1 MRIVFVIGTSTG
13 GVGTHVHALARDLA
27 AAGHEVG
34 VIGPAATDEHFGF
47 SLLPRVR
54 FGVLELG
61 TGIGASD
68 AALIRRQRILLRSFA
83 PDIVHAH
90 GFRAGLITLLTLR
103 TVRARPEFVL
113 SLHNQASGQG
123 LRGKVE
129 ARVET
134 MLARGADLVLGA
146 SSDLVDRAR
155 ELGAHDAR
163 FLPAAA
169 PHVEQIPAEAAAAT
183 RAELAAEY
191 GFDEGALI
199 VLAVGRVA
207 PQKNYPMLIRAIGR
221 LGEERASPASGRAD
235 EASHPAQVVVLIAGA
250 ADESVLAQLQAQY
263 ESLRTQRGSDSAQR
277 DSDGAQRDSGSAQRG
292 SGSAQYAEAAA
303 ASAIPALH
311 FLGPR
316 DDIAELAAAADI
328 YALTSVWEARALVLQ
343 EALISGRAIVATAT
357 GGTAEL
363 VGDAGIL
370 IDHDDDAAFA
380 AAVAELA
387 VDPAR
392 RAELGRRAAARGA
405 ELPDEKEVAEE
416 LAGLYTELGSAQ
428 VG

>member
-1 MRIVFVIGTSTG
+1 MRIVFTIGTSTG

-27 AAGHEVG
+27 AAGHEIG

-47 SLLPRVR
+47 SLLPGVR

-68 AALIRRQRILLRSFA
+68 AALIRRQRTLLRSFA
-83 PDIVHAH
+83 PQIVHAH

-103 TVRARPEFVL
+103 TLRTRPKFVL

-123 LRGKVE
+123 LRGRVE
-129 ARVET
+129 TRVET

-146 SSDLVDRAR
+146 STDLVDRAR
-155 ELGAHDAR
+155 ELGAQDAR

-169 PHVEQIPAEAAAAT
+169 PEVTHVSAEAAAAT
-183 RAELAAEY
+183 RAGLAEE
-191 GFDEGALI
+191 FDFDPGALI

-207 PQKNYPMLIRAIGR
+207 EQKNYPMLVRGLAR
-221 LGEERASPASGRAD
+221 LGEGNRQATGNPQR
-235 EASHPAQVVVLIAGA
+235 EANRQGEIVALIAGV
-250 ADESVLAQLQAQY
+250 ADDEVLAKV
-263 ESLRTQRGSDSAQR
+263 R
-277 DSDGAQRDSGSAQRG
+277 
-292 SGSAQYAEAAA
+292 AQYAGAAA

-316 DDIAELAAAADI
+316 DDISELAAAADVF
-328 YALTSVWEARALVLQ
+328 ALTSVWEARALVLQ
-343 EALISGRAIVATAT
+343 EALMTGKAIVATAT
-357 GGTAEL
+357 GGSAEL

-392 RAELGRRAAARGA
+392 RAELGARARARGA
-405 ELPDEKEVAEE
+405 ELPDEREVAEE
-416 LAGLYTELGSAQ
+416 LAGLYTELVSAQ

>member
-1 MRIVFVIGTSTG
+1 MRIVFAIGTSTG

-27 AAGHEVG
+27 AAGHEIG

-47 SLLPRVR
+47 SLLPGVR

-68 AALIRRQRILLRSFA
+68 AALVRRQRTLLRSFA
-83 PDIVHAH
+83 PQIVHAH

-103 TVRARPEFVL
+103 TLKTRPRFVL

-123 LRGKVE
+123 LRGRVE
-129 ARVET
+129 TRVET

-146 SSDLVDRAR
+146 STDLVDRAR
-155 ELGAHDAR
+155 ELGAQSAR

-169 PHVEQIPAEAAAAT
+169 PEVTQVSAEAAAAT
-183 RAELAAEY
+183 RAGLAED
-191 GFDEGALI
+191 FDFDPGALI

-207 PQKNYPMLIRAIGR
+207 EQKNYPMLVRALAR
-221 LGEERASPASGRAD
+221 LGAGDRQGEIVA
-235 EASHPAQVVVLIAGA
+235 LIAGA
-250 ADESVLAQLQAQY
+250 ADDQVLADV
-263 ESLRTQRGSDSAQR
+263 R
-277 DSDGAQRDSGSAQRG
+277 
-292 SGSAQYAEAAA
+292 AQYADAAA

-316 DDIAELAAAADI
+316 DDVAELAAAADI

-343 EALISGRAIVATAT
+343 EALMTGKAIVATAT

-363 VGDAGIL
+363 VGDAGML
-370 IDHDDDAAFA
+370 IDDDDDAAFA

-392 RAELGRRAAARGA
+392 RAELGTRARARGA
-405 ELPDEKEVAEE
+405 ELPAEREVAEE
-416 LAGLYTELGSAQ
+416 LAGLYTELVSAQ

>member
-1 MRIVFVIGTSTG
+1 MRIVFTIGTSTG

-27 AAGHEVG
+27 AAGHEIG

-47 SLLPRVR
+47 SLLPGVR

-68 AALIRRQRILLRSFA
+68 AALIRRQRTLLRSFA
-83 PDIVHAH
+83 PQIVHAH

-103 TVRARPEFVL
+103 TLKSRPKFVL

-123 LRGKVE
+123 LRGRVE
-129 ARVET
+129 TRVET
-134 MLARGADLVLGA
+134 MLARGTDLVLGA
-146 SSDLVDRAR
+146 STDLVDRAR
-155 ELGAHDAR
+155 ELGAQTAR

-169 PHVEQIPAEAAAAT
+169 PEVTPVSAEVAAAT
-183 RAELAAEY
+183 RANLAEE
-191 GFDEGALI
+191 FDFDPGALI

-207 PQKNYPMLIRAIGR
+207 KQKNYPMLVRALAR
-221 LGEERASPASGRAD
+221 LGEGNRQ
-235 EASHPAQVVVLIAGA
+235 AQGNRQNEGNRQTEGNQPSEIVALIAGA
-250 ADESVLAQLQAQY
+250 ADDEVLAEVRAQY
-263 ESLRTQRGSDSAQR
+263 D
-277 DSDGAQRDSGSAQRG
+277 D
-292 SGSAQYAEAAA
+292 AAA

-343 EALISGRAIVATAT
+343 EALISGKAIVATAT
-357 GGTAEL
+357 GGSAEL

-380 AAVAELA
+380 EAVAELA

-392 RAELGRRAAARGA
+392 RAELGTRARARGA
-405 ELPDEKEVAEE
+405 ELPDEREVAEE
-416 LAGLYTELGSAQ
+416 LAGLYTELVSAQ

>member
-1 MRIVFVIGTSTG
+1 MRIVFAIGTSTG

-27 AAGHEVG
+27 AAGHEIG

-47 SLLPRVR
+47 SLLPGVR

-68 AALIRRQRILLRSFA
+68 AALVRRQRTLLRSFA
-83 PDIVHAH
+83 PQIVHAH

-103 TVRARPEFVL
+103 TLKTRPKFVL

-123 LRGKVE
+123 LRGRVE
-129 ARVET
+129 TRVET

-146 SSDLVDRAR
+146 STDLVDRAR
-155 ELGAHDAR
+155 ELGAQTAR

-169 PHVEQIPAEAAAAT
+169 PEVTQVSAEAAAAT
-183 RAELAAEY
+183 RAGLAEE
-191 GFDEGALI
+191 FDFDPGALI

-207 PQKNYPMLIRAIGR
+207 RQKNYPMLVRALAR
-221 LGEERASPASGRAD
+221 LGAGDRQGEIVA
-235 EASHPAQVVVLIAGA
+235 LIAGA
-250 ADESVLAQLQAQY
+250 ADDQVLADV
-263 ESLRTQRGSDSAQR
+263 R
-277 DSDGAQRDSGSAQRG
+277 
-292 SGSAQYAEAAA
+292 AQYAEAAA

-316 DDIAELAAAADI
+316 DNVAELAAAADI

-343 EALISGRAIVATAT
+343 EALMTGKAIVATAT

-363 VGDAGIL
+363 VGDAGML
-370 IDHDDDAAFA
+370 IDDDDDAAFA

-392 RAELGRRAAARGA
+392 RAELGTRARARGA
-405 ELPDEKEVAEE
+405 ELPAEREVAEE
-416 LAGLYTELGSAQ
+416 LAGLYTELVSAQ

>member
-1 MRIVFVIGTSTG
+1 MRIVFTIGTSTG

-27 AAGHEVG
+27 AAGHEIG

-47 SLLPRVR
+47 SLLPGVR

-68 AALIRRQRILLRSFA
+68 AALVRRQRTLLRSFS
-83 PDIVHAH
+83 PQIVHAH

-103 TVRARPEFVL
+103 TLKTRPKFVL

-123 LRGKVE
+123 LRGRVE
-129 ARVET
+129 TRVET

-146 SSDLVDRAR
+146 STDLVDRAR
-155 ELGAHDAR
+155 EIGAQTAR

-169 PHVEQIPAEAAAAT
+169 PEVTPVSAEAAATT
-183 RAELAAEY
+183 RSSLAEE
-191 GFDEGALI
+191 FDFAPGALI

-207 PQKNYPMLIRAIGR
+207 KQKNYPMFVRALAR
-221 LGEERASPASGRAD
+221 LGD
-235 EASHPAQVVVLIAGA
+235 ENHQGEIVALIAGA
-250 ADESVLAQLQAQY
+250 ADEEVLADVRAQY
-263 ESLRTQRGSDSAQR
+263 D
-277 DSDGAQRDSGSAQRG
+277 D
-292 SGSAQYAEAAA
+292 AAA

-343 EALISGRAIVATAT
+343 EALISGKAIVATAT
-357 GGTAEL
+357 GGSAEL

-387 VDPAR
+387 IDPAR
-392 RAELGRRAAARGA
+392 RAELGARARARGA
-405 ELPDEKEVAEE
+405 ELPDEREVAEE
-416 LAGLYTELGSAQ
+416 LAGLYTELVPAQ

>member
-1 MRIVFVIGTSTG
+1 MRIVFTIGTSTG

-27 AAGHEVG
+27 AAGHEIG

-47 SLLPRVR
+47 SLLPGVR

-68 AALIRRQRILLRSFA
+68 AALIRRQRTLLRSFA
-83 PDIVHAH
+83 PQIVHAH

-103 TVRARPEFVL
+103 TLKSRPKFVL

-123 LRGKVE
+123 LRGRVE
-129 ARVET
+129 TRVET

-146 SSDLVDRAR
+146 STDLVDRAR
-155 ELGAHDAR
+155 ELGAQTAR

-169 PHVEQIPAEAAAAT
+169 PEVTPVSAEAAAAT
-183 RAELAAEY
+183 RANLAEE
-191 GFDEGALI
+191 FDFDPGALI

-207 PQKNYPMLIRAIGR
+207 KQKNYPMLVRALAR
-221 LGEERASPASGRAD
+221 LGEGNRQ
-235 EASHPAQVVVLIAGA
+235 AQGNRQNEGNRQTEGNQPSEIVALIAGA
-250 ADESVLAQLQAQY
+250 ADDEVLAEVRAQY
-263 ESLRTQRGSDSAQR
+263 D
-277 DSDGAQRDSGSAQRG
+277 D
-292 SGSAQYAEAAA
+292 AAA

-343 EALISGRAIVATAT
+343 EALISGKAIVATAT
-357 GGTAEL
+357 GGSAEL

-380 AAVAELA
+380 EAVAELA

-392 RAELGRRAAARGA
+392 RAELGTRARARGA
-405 ELPDEKEVAEE
+405 ELPDEREVAEE
-416 LAGLYTELGSAQ
+416 LAGLYTELVSAQ

>member
-1 MRIVFVIGTSTG
+1 MRIVFTIGTSAG

-27 AAGHEVG
+27 AAGHEIG

-47 SLLPRVR
+47 SLLPGVR

-68 AALIRRQRILLRSFA
+68 AALVRRQRTLLRSFS
-83 PDIVHAH
+83 PQIVHAH

-103 TVRARPEFVL
+103 TLKTRPKFVL

-123 LRGKVE
+123 LRGRVE
-129 ARVET
+129 TRVET

-146 SSDLVDRAR
+146 STDLVDRAR
-155 ELGAHDAR
+155 ELGAQTAR

-169 PHVEQIPAEAAAAT
+169 PEVTPVSAEAAAAT
-183 RAELAAEY
+183 RASLAEE
-191 GFDEGALI
+191 FDFDPGALI

-207 PQKNYPMLIRAIGR
+207 KQKNYPMLVRALVR
-221 LGEERASPASGRAD
+221 LGGENHQGEIVA
-235 EASHPAQVVVLIAGA
+235 LIAGA
-250 ADESVLAQLQAQY
+250 ADEEVLADVRAQY
-263 ESLRTQRGSDSAQR
+263 D
-277 DSDGAQRDSGSAQRG
+277 D
-292 SGSAQYAEAAA
+292 AAA

-343 EALISGRAIVATAT
+343 EALMTGKAIVATAT
-357 GGTAEL
+357 GGSAEL

-387 VDPAR
+387 IDPAR
-392 RAELGRRAAARGA
+392 RAELGARARARGA
-405 ELPDEKEVAEE
+405 ELPDEREVAEE
-416 LAGLYTELGSAQ
+416 LAGLYTELVPAQ

>member
-1 MRIVFVIGTSTG
+1 MRIVFAIGTSAG

-27 AAGHEVG
+27 AAGHEIG

-47 SLLPRVR
+47 SLLPGVR

-68 AALIRRQRILLRSFA
+68 AALIRRQRTLLRSFA
-83 PDIVHAH
+83 PQIVHAH

-103 TVRARPEFVL
+103 TLKTRPTFVL

-123 LRGKVE
+123 LRGRVE
-129 ARVET
+129 TRVET

-146 SSDLVDRAR
+146 STDLVDRAR
-155 ELGAHDAR
+155 ELGAQSAR

-169 PHVEQIPAEAAAAT
+169 PEVTQVSAEAAAAT
-183 RAELAAEY
+183 RAGLAEE
-191 GFDEGALI
+191 FDFDPGALI

-207 PQKNYPMLIRAIGR
+207 EQKNYPMLVRGLAR
-221 LGEERASPASGRAD
+221 LGAGDRQGEIVAL
-235 EASHPAQVVVLIAGA
+235 VAGA
-250 ADESVLAQLQAQY
+250 ADDQVLADV
-263 ESLRTQRGSDSAQR
+263 R
-277 DSDGAQRDSGSAQRG
+277 
-292 SGSAQYAEAAA
+292 AQYADAAA

-316 DDIAELAAAADI
+316 DDVAELAAAADI
-328 YALTSVWEARALVLQ
+328 YALTSIWEARALVLQ
-343 EALISGRAIVATAT
+343 EALMTGKAIVATAT

-363 VGDAGIL
+363 VGDAGML

-392 RAELGRRAAARGA
+392 RAELGSRARARGA
-405 ELPDEKEVAEE
+405 ELPDEREVAEE
-416 LAGLYTELGSAQ
+416 LAGLYTELVSAQ

>member
-1 MRIVFVIGTSTG
+1 MRIVFTIGTSTG
-13 GVGTHVHALARDLA
+13 GVGTHVHGLARDLA
-27 AAGHEVG
+27 AAGHEIG

-47 SLLPRVR
+47 SLLPGVR

-68 AALIRRQRILLRSFA
+68 AALVRRQRTLLRSFS
-83 PDIVHAH
+83 PQIVHAH

-103 TVRARPEFVL
+103 TLKTRPKFVL

-123 LRGKVE
+123 LRGRVE

-146 SSDLVDRAR
+146 STDLVDRAR
-155 ELGAHDAR
+155 ELGAQTAR

-169 PHVEQIPAEAAAAT
+169 PEVTLVSAEAAAAT
-183 RAELAAEY
+183 RASLAEE
-191 GFDEGALI
+191 FDFDPGALI

-207 PQKNYPMLIRAIGR
+207 KQKNYPMLVRALVR
-221 LGEERASPASGRAD
+221 LGEENHQGEIVA
-235 EASHPAQVVVLIAGA
+235 LIAGA
-250 ADESVLAQLQAQY
+250 ADEEVLADVRAQY
-263 ESLRTQRGSDSAQR
+263 D
-277 DSDGAQRDSGSAQRG
+277 D
-292 SGSAQYAEAAA
+292 AAA

-343 EALISGRAIVATAT
+343 EALMTGKAIVATAT
-357 GGTAEL
+357 GGSAEL

-392 RAELGRRAAARGA
+392 RAELGARARARGA
-405 ELPDEKEVAEE
+405 ELPDEREVAEE
-416 LAGLYTELGSAQ
+416 LAGLYTELVPAQ

>member
-1 MRIVFVIGTSTG
+1 MRIVFAIGTSTG

-27 AAGHEVG
+27 AAGHEIG

-47 SLLPRVR
+47 SLLPGVR

-68 AALIRRQRILLRSFA
+68 AALVRRQRTLLRSFA
-83 PDIVHAH
+83 PQIVHAH
-90 GFRAGLITLLTLR
+90 GFRAGFITLLTLR
-103 TVRARPEFVL
+103 TLKTRPKFVL

-123 LRGKVE
+123 LRGRVE
-129 ARVET
+129 TRVET

-146 SSDLVDRAR
+146 STDLVDRAR
-155 ELGAHDAR
+155 ELGAQSAR

-169 PHVEQIPAEAAAAT
+169 PEVTQVSAEAAAAT
-183 RAELAAEY
+183 RAGLAEE
-191 GFDEGALI
+191 FDFDPGALI

-207 PQKNYPMLIRAIGR
+207 RQKNYPMLVRALAR
-221 LGEERASPASGRAD
+221 LGAGDRQGEIVA
-235 EASHPAQVVVLIAGA
+235 LIAGA
-250 ADESVLAQLQAQY
+250 ADDQVLADV
-263 ESLRTQRGSDSAQR
+263 R
-277 DSDGAQRDSGSAQRG
+277 
-292 SGSAQYAEAAA
+292 AQYAEAAA

-316 DDIAELAAAADI
+316 DNVAELAAAADL

-343 EALISGRAIVATAT
+343 EALMTGKAIVATAT

-363 VGDAGIL
+363 VGDAGML
-370 IDHDDDAAFA
+370 IDDDDDAAFA

-392 RAELGRRAAARGA
+392 RAELGTRARARGA
-405 ELPDEKEVAEE
+405 ELPAEREVAEE
-416 LAGLYTELGSAQ
+416 LAGLYTELVSAQ

>member
-1 MRIVFVIGTSTG
+1 MRIVFTIGTSTG

-27 AAGHEVG
+27 AAGHEIG

-47 SLLPRVR
+47 SLLPGVR

-68 AALIRRQRILLRSFA
+68 AALIRRQRTLLRSFA
-83 PDIVHAH
+83 PQIVHAH

-103 TVRARPEFVL
+103 TLKSRPKFVL

-123 LRGKVE
+123 LRGRVE
-129 ARVET
+129 TRVET
-134 MLARGADLVLGA
+134 MLARGTDLVLGA
-146 SSDLVDRAR
+146 STDLVDRAR
-155 ELGAHDAR
+155 ELGAQTAR

-169 PHVEQIPAEAAAAT
+169 PEVTPVSAEAAAAT
-183 RAELAAEY
+183 RANLAEE
-191 GFDEGALI
+191 FDFDPGALI

-207 PQKNYPMLIRAIGR
+207 KQKNYPMLVRALAR
-221 LGEERASPASGRAD
+221 LGEGNRQ
-235 EASHPAQVVVLIAGA
+235 AQGNRQNEGNRQTEGNQPSEIVALIAGA
-250 ADESVLAQLQAQY
+250 ADDEVLAEVRAQY
-263 ESLRTQRGSDSAQR
+263 D
-277 DSDGAQRDSGSAQRG
+277 D
-292 SGSAQYAEAAA
+292 AAA

-343 EALISGRAIVATAT
+343 EALISGKAIVATAT
-357 GGTAEL
+357 GGSAEL

-380 AAVAELA
+380 EAVAELA

-392 RAELGRRAAARGA
+392 RAELGARARARGA
-405 ELPDEKEVAEE
+405 ELPDEREVAEE
-416 LAGLYTELGSAQ
+416 LAGLYTELVSAQ

>member
-1 MRIVFVIGTSTG
+1 MRIVFTIGTSTG

-27 AAGHEVG
+27 AAGHEIG

-47 SLLPRVR
+47 SLLPGVR

-68 AALIRRQRILLRSFA
+68 AALIRRQRTLLRSFS
-83 PDIVHAH
+83 PQIVHAH
-90 GFRAGLITLLTLR
+90 GFRAGLITLLTQRTLR
-103 TVRARPEFVL
+103 TRPKFVL

-123 LRGKVE
+123 LRGRVE
-129 ARVET
+129 TRVET

-146 SSDLVDRAR
+146 STDLVDRAR
-155 ELGAHDAR
+155 ELGAQSAR
-163 FLPAAA
+163 FVPAAA
-169 PHVEQIPAEAAAAT
+169 PAVTPVSAEAAAAT
-183 RAELAAEY
+183 RASLSEE
-191 GFDEGALI
+191 FDFDPGALI

-207 PQKNYPMLIRAIGR
+207 GQKNYPMFVRGLAR
-221 LGEERASPASGRAD
+221 LGEGSRQGEGNRQD
-235 EASHPAQVVVLIAGA
+235 EIVALIAGA
-250 ADESVLAQLQAQY
+250 ADQEVLAEVRAQY
-263 ESLRTQRGSDSAQR
+263 E
-277 DSDGAQRDSGSAQRG
+277 
-292 SGSAQYAEAAA
+292 EVAA

-316 DDIAELAAAADI
+316 DDVAELAAAADI
-328 YALTSVWEARALVLQ
+328 FALTSVWEARALVLQ
-343 EALISGRAIVATAT
+343 EALMAGKAIVATAT
-357 GGTAEL
+357 GGSTEL
-363 VGDAGIL
+363 VGDAGVL

-392 RAELGRRAAARGA
+392 RAELGARARARGA
-405 ELPDEKEVAEE
+405 ELPDEREVAEE
-416 LAGLYTELGSAQ
+416 LAGLYTELVSAQ

>member
-1 MRIVFVIGTSTG
+1 MRIVFTIGTSTG

-27 AAGHEVG
+27 AAGHEIG

-47 SLLPRVR
+47 SLLPGVR

-68 AALIRRQRILLRSFA
+68 AALIRRQRTLLRSFA
-83 PDIVHAH
+83 PQIVHAH

-103 TVRARPEFVL
+103 TLKSRPKFVL

-123 LRGKVE
+123 LRG
-129 ARVET
+129 RVETRVAT
-134 MLARGADLVLGA
+134 MLARGTDLVLGA
-146 SSDLVDRAR
+146 STDLVDRAR
-155 ELGAHDAR
+155 ELGAQTAR

-169 PHVEQIPAEAAAAT
+169 PEVTPVSAEAAAAT
-183 RAELAAEY
+183 RANLAEE
-191 GFDEGALI
+191 FDFDPGALI

-207 PQKNYPMLIRAIGR
+207 KQKNYPMLVRALAR
-221 LGEERASPASGRAD
+221 LGEGNRQ
-235 EASHPAQVVVLIAGA
+235 AQGNRQNEGNRQTEGNQPSEIVALIAGA
-250 ADESVLAQLQAQY
+250 ADDEVLAEVRAQY
-263 ESLRTQRGSDSAQR
+263 D
-277 DSDGAQRDSGSAQRG
+277 D
-292 SGSAQYAEAAA
+292 AAA

-343 EALISGRAIVATAT
+343 EALISGKAIVATAT
-357 GGTAEL
+357 GGSAEL

-380 AAVAELA
+380 EAVAELA

-392 RAELGRRAAARGA
+392 RAELGTRARARGA
-405 ELPDEKEVAEE
+405 ELPDEREVAEE
-416 LAGLYTELGSAQ
+416 LAGLYTELVSAQ

>member
-1 MRIVFVIGTSTG
+1 MRIVFTIGTSTG

-27 AAGHEVG
+27 AAGHEIG

-47 SLLPRVR
+47 SLLPGVR

-68 AALIRRQRILLRSFA
+68 AALIRRQRTLLRSFA
-83 PDIVHAH
+83 PQIVHAH

-103 TVRARPEFVL
+103 TLRARPKFVL

-123 LRGKVE
+123 LRGRVE
-129 ARVET
+129 TRVET

-146 SSDLVDRAR
+146 STDLVDRAR
-155 ELGAHDAR
+155 ELGAQTAR

-169 PHVEQIPAEAAAAT
+169 PEVTPVSAEAAAAT
-183 RAELAAEY
+183 RANLAEE
-191 GFDEGALI
+191 FDFDPGALI

-207 PQKNYPMLIRAIGR
+207 KQKNYPMLVRALAR
-221 LGEERASPASGRAD
+221 LGEGNRQ
-235 EASHPAQVVVLIAGA
+235 AQGNRQNEGNRQTEGNQPSEIVALIAGA
-250 ADESVLAQLQAQY
+250 ADDEVLAEVRAQY
-263 ESLRTQRGSDSAQR
+263 D
-277 DSDGAQRDSGSAQRG
+277 D
-292 SGSAQYAEAAA
+292 AAA

-343 EALISGRAIVATAT
+343 EALISGKAIVATAT
-357 GGTAEL
+357 GGSAEL

-380 AAVAELA
+380 EAVAELA

-392 RAELGRRAAARGA
+392 RAELGTRARARGA
-405 ELPDEKEVAEE
+405 ELPDEREVAEE
-416 LAGLYTELGSAQ
+416 LAGLYTELVSAQ

>member
-1 MRIVFVIGTSTG
+1 MRIVFTIGTSTG

-27 AAGHEVG
+27 AAGHEIG

-47 SLLPRVR
+47 SLLPGVR

-61 TGIGASD
+61 TGIGVSD
-68 AALIRRQRILLRSFA
+68 AALVRRQRTLLRSFA
-83 PDIVHAH
+83 PQIVHAH

-103 TVRARPEFVL
+103 TLKTRPKFVL

-123 LRGKVE
+123 LRGRVE
-129 ARVET
+129 TRVET

-146 SSDLVDRAR
+146 STDLVDRAR
-155 ELGAHDAR
+155 ELGAQTAR

-169 PHVEQIPAEAAAAT
+169 PEVTQVSTEAAAAT
-183 RAELAAEY
+183 RAALAEE
-191 GFDEGALI
+191 FDFDPGALI

-207 PQKNYPMLIRAIGR
+207 EQKNYPMLVRALAR
-221 LGEERASPASGRAD
+221 LGEENRQGKIVA
-235 EASHPAQVVVLIAGA
+235 LIAGA
-250 ADESVLAQLQAQY
+250 ADEEVLAGVRAQY
-263 ESLRTQRGSDSAQR
+263 DAV
-277 DSDGAQRDSGSAQRG
+277 
-292 SGSAQYAEAAA
+292 AA
-303 ASAIPALH
+303 ASAVPALH

-343 EALISGRAIVATAT
+343 EALMTGKAIVATAT
-357 GGTAEL
+357 GGSAEL
-363 VGDAGIL
+363 VGDAGML
-370 IDHDDDAAFA
+370 IDLDDDAAFA

-392 RAELGRRAAARGA
+392 RAELGARARARGA
-405 ELPDEKEVAEE
+405 ELPDEREVAEE
-416 LAGLYTELGSAQ
+416 LAGLYTELVPAQ

>member
-1 MRIVFVIGTSTG
+1 MRIVFTIGTSTG

-27 AAGHEVG
+27 AAGHEIG

-47 SLLPRVR
+47 SLLPGVR

-68 AALIRRQRILLRSFA
+68 AALIRRQRTLLRSFS
-83 PDIVHAH
+83 PQIVHAH

-103 TVRARPEFVL
+103 TLKTRTKFVL
-113 SLHNQASGQG
+113 SLHNQASGRG
-123 LRGKVE
+123 LRGRVE
-129 ARVET
+129 TRVET

-146 SSDLVDRAR
+146 STDLVDRAR
-155 ELGAHDAR
+155 ELGAPTAR

-169 PHVEQIPAEAAAAT
+169 PEVTPISAEAAAAT
-183 RAELAAEY
+183 RAALAEE
-191 GFDEGALI
+191 FDFDPRALI

-207 PQKNYPMLIRAIGR
+207 EQKNYPMLVRGLAR
-221 LGEERASPASGRAD
+221 LGEGNRRGEIVA
-235 EASHPAQVVVLIAGA
+235 LIAGA
-250 ADESVLAQLQAQY
+250 ADEEVLADIRAQY
-263 ESLRTQRGSDSAQR
+263 DH
-277 DSDGAQRDSGSAQRG
+277 
-292 SGSAQYAEAAA
+292 AAA

-343 EALISGRAIVATAT
+343 EALMTGQAIVATAT
-357 GGTAEL
+357 GGSAEL

-380 AAVAELA
+380 EAVAELA

-392 RAELGRRAAARGA
+392 RAELGARARSRGA
-405 ELPDEKEVAEE
+405 ELPDEREVAEE
-416 LAGLYTELGSAQ
+416 LADLYTELVPAQ

>member
-1 MRIVFVIGTSTG
+1 MRIVFTIGTSTG

-27 AAGHEVG
+27 AAGHEIG

-47 SLLPRVR
+47 SLLPGVR

-61 TGIGASD
+61 TGIGVSD
-68 AALIRRQRILLRSFA
+68 AALVRRQRTLLRSFA
-83 PDIVHAH
+83 PQIVHAH

-103 TVRARPEFVL
+103 TLKTRPKFVL

-123 LRGKVE
+123 LRGRVE
-129 ARVET
+129 TRVET

-146 SSDLVDRAR
+146 STDLVDRAR
-155 ELGAHDAR
+155 ELGAQTAR

-169 PHVEQIPAEAAAAT
+169 PEVTTISAEAAAAT
-183 RAELAAEY
+183 RAALAEE
-191 GFDEGALI
+191 FDFDPGALI

-207 PQKNYPMLIRAIGR
+207 EQKNYPMLVRALAR
-221 LGEERASPASGRAD
+221 LGEENRQGKIVA
-235 EASHPAQVVVLIAGA
+235 LIAGA
-250 ADESVLAQLQAQY
+250 ADEEVLAGVRAQY
-263 ESLRTQRGSDSAQR
+263 DAV
-277 DSDGAQRDSGSAQRG
+277 
-292 SGSAQYAEAAA
+292 AA
-303 ASAIPALH
+303 ASAVPALH

-343 EALISGRAIVATAT
+343 EALISGKAIVATAT
-357 GGTAEL
+357 GGSAEL
-363 VGDAGIL
+363 VGDAGML
-370 IDHDDDAAFA
+370 IDLDDDAAFA

-392 RAELGRRAAARGA
+392 RAELGARARARGA
-405 ELPDEKEVAEE
+405 ELPDEREVAEE
-416 LAGLYTELGSAQ
+416 LAGLYTELVPAQ

>member
-1 MRIVFVIGTSTG
+1 MRIVFTIGTSTG

-27 AAGHEVG
+27 AAGHEIG

-47 SLLPRVR
+47 SLLPGVR

-68 AALIRRQRILLRSFA
+68 AALIRRQRTLLRSFA
-83 PDIVHAH
+83 PQIVHAH

-103 TVRARPEFVL
+103 TLKSRPKFVL

-123 LRGKVE
+123 LRGRVE
-129 ARVET
+129 TRVET
-134 MLARGADLVLGA
+134 MLARGTDLVLGA
-146 SSDLVDRAR
+146 STDLVDRAR
-155 ELGAHDAR
+155 ELGAQTAR

-169 PHVEQIPAEAAAAT
+169 PEVTPVSAEAAAAT
-183 RAELAAEY
+183 RENLAEE
-191 GFDEGALI
+191 FDFDPGALI

-207 PQKNYPMLIRAIGR
+207 KQKNYPMLVRALAR
-221 LGEERASPASGRAD
+221 LGEGNRQ
-235 EASHPAQVVVLIAGA
+235 AQGNRQNEGNRQTEGNQPSEIVALIAGA
-250 ADESVLAQLQAQY
+250 ADDEVLAEVRAQY
-263 ESLRTQRGSDSAQR
+263 D
-277 DSDGAQRDSGSAQRG
+277 D
-292 SGSAQYAEAAA
+292 AAA

-343 EALISGRAIVATAT
+343 EALISGKAIVATAT
-357 GGTAEL
+357 GGSAEL

-380 AAVAELA
+380 EAVAELA

-392 RAELGRRAAARGA
+392 RAELGTRARARGA
-405 ELPDEKEVAEE
+405 ELPDEREVAEE
-416 LAGLYTELGSAQ
+416 LAGLYTELVSAQ